1 MDYARRHVRSG
12 CVVFFNN
19 GIIETEQVRELTIIQ
34 GQLEVYEMLYI
45 KLLYM
50 SIKVPSKEVGI

>member
-1 MDYARRHVRSG
+1 M
-12 CVVFFNN
+12 VFFNN